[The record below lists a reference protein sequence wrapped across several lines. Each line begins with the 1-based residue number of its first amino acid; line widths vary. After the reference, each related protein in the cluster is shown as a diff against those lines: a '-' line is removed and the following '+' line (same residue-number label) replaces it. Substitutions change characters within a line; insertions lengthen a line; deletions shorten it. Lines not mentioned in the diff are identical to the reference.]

1 MKNQNVNNMLNA
13 LYLLTPILIILTAA
27 LIMWSFEKHTYEQEI
42 KDETTPPSDEDS
54 EGI

>member
-1 MKNQNVNNMLNA
+1 MLNIF
-13 LYLLTPILIILTAA
+13 YLLTPILIILVAA

-42 KDETTPPSDEDS
+42 QDEAPTDDEDS